1 MYPHKRKRTG
11 DNQPEPHWLAV
22 HKSEEGVGLAQAFHV
37 DVHEADLVIGK
48 EDLALRLEAPDDANA
63 QSTNLTRT
71 DASDT
76 TRASG
81 LIKLDEDNRGE
92 SDVLVDRFD
101 ARLLLADFSEAFDS
115 QAAMK
120 PEPESPLSSSGWSDL
135 PSDTEDA
142 FYLSPSEVAD
152 VRFTKRR
159 RVLEEARIE
168 RLAALRAAGDESV
181 SSEDA
186 DPWGGSDE
194 EPDAAQILLMER
206 TAAHLQT
213 SPDRTRLTARI
224 LANHGADRRF
234 AFLRGRWSRAWVR
247 AKAKAA
253 AAATQKEDK
262 EKTASRSQLTGL
274 ADYGDSDEDET

>member
-11 DNQPEPHWLAV
+11 DDQPEPHWLAA
-22 HKSEEGVGLAQAFHV
+22 HNPEEGAGFAQTFHV
-37 DVHEADLVIGK
+37 EVHEADVIIGK
-48 EDLALRLEAPDDANA
+48 EDLALKLEAPDANA
-63 QSTNLTRT
+63 QSTNLTRI

-101 ARLLLADFSEAFDS
+101 ARLLLSGLSEVIDS
-115 QAAMK
+115 QAAIN
-120 PEPESPLSSSGWSDL
+120 PESGSPLSSSGWSDL
-135 PSDTEDA
+135 PSDTEDV
-142 FYLSPSEVAD
+142 FYLSPSEIAD

-181 SSEDA
+181 PSEDA
-186 DPWGGSDE
+186 DPWGRSDE

-206 TAAHLQT
+206 TAAHLQA

-247 AKAKAA
+247 AKAKAVA
-253 AAATQKEDK
+253 ADMQKEDRK
-262 EKTASRSQLTGL
+262 KTASSSQLTGL

>member
-1 MYPHKRKRTG
+1 MYHHKRKRTG
-11 DNQPEPHWLAV
+11 DDQPEPHWLAV
-22 HKSEEGVGLAQAFHV
+22 HKSEEGIGLAQAFHV

-48 EDLALRLEAPDDANA
+48 EDLALKLEAPDANA
-63 QSTNLTRT
+63 QSTNLTGT

-81 LIKLDEDNRGE
+81 LIKDNRGE

-101 ARLLLADFSEAFDS
+101 ARLLLSDLSEAFDS

-120 PEPESPLSSSGWSDL
+120 SEPGSPLSSSGWSDL
-135 PSDTEDA
+135 PSDVEDA
-142 FYLSPSEVAD
+142 FYLSPSEIAD

-194 EPDAAQILLMER
+194 EPDAAQTLLMER

-234 AFLRGRWSRAWVR
+234 AFLRGRWSRAWLR